1 MSAYRALIT
10 IGLAW
15 ALLVVVSPGAWA
27 QAGQDSIATSAE
39 LRERAVKRQRQG
51 AGLRMGSWQMMGMG
65 AVSGASVSTLPAMEG
80 YFQKGLDRHL
90 ALETSVGFFQR
101 TQRTGT
107 GGESMTGYVI
117 PMMTA
122 LKLYP
127 ATGPEASFE
136 PFVTGGFGFTLG
148 VDNRTTTT
156 SGGLFGGGSSG
167 GMMMV
172 PGVGVKLGGGV
183 EYRLG
188 RAFGFGAGTNYQYVH
203 FFDRVANARVYKGVQ
218 LLGGVT
224 YRFQF

>member
-1 MSAYRALIT
+1 MSAYGARIRIT
-10 IGLAW
+10 LAW
-15 ALLVVVSPGAWA
+15 ALLAAVSTLA
-27 QAGQDSIATSAE
+27 QAQSNRDSSITSAE
-39 LRERAVKRQRQG
+39 LHERAVKRQRQG
-51 AGLRMGSWQMMGMG
+51 AGLRMGSWQMMGVS
-65 AVSGASVSTLPAMEG
+65 AVSGATVSTLPAMEG

-101 TQRTGT
+101 SQRSSS
-107 GGESMTGYVI
+107 GGETMTGYVI

-127 ATGPEASFE
+127 GTGPEASFE

-148 VDNRTTTT
+148 VDNR
-156 SGGLFGGGSSG
+156 SSSG
-167 GMMMV
+167 GGLVGGTTSSGMVMV
-172 PGVGVKLGGGV
+172 PGVGVKVGGGV

-188 RAFGFGAGTNYQYVH
+188 RAFGFAAGTNYQYVH
-203 FFDRVANARVYKGVQ
+203 FFDQVANARVYKGLQ